1 MVKAEK
7 EEIGLADVPVVFEE
21 EETQE
26 MIEEDEI
33 LDEDLDQVLHN
44 AEEGEEE

>member
-21 EETQE
+21 EEEAQE

-44 AEEGEEE
+44 A